1 MQRQRRRR
9 GISPVKAVAVAIIVV
24 LLIVVAAGMI
34 TLGFVTII
42 PTTTV
47 QTSPPYNSPVSGLTM
62 AGLPAVFN
70 VTPGDAYT
78 FDVTVEATN
87 GSSIPVTL
95 APAHLPAWL
104 SVSLSQA
111 SGTTPFNTTVLLNAS
126 NTFVGPFSTFGI
138 TPGALD
144 YTLPAAHVLFET
156 NISRLGAAMAITDVV
171 PIIPFMNPDGFGIN
185 GFFYPISQSTNGGI
199 VNITEIQTNATWS
212 SSLWKVGINRYSDGT
227 FTSGIYFYNW
237 QYPLEPLNPYYN
249 ETYINYYAPADT
261 GAYGISAGNYNLTV
275 NFTFANHAVF
285 IYKAI
290 NQYFYSNMF

>member
-34 TLGFVTII
+34 TLGFVNII
-42 PTTTV
+42 PTTT
-47 QTSPPYNSPVSGLTM
+47 YNSPVSGLTM
-62 AGLPAVFN
+62 AGLPAIFN

-95 APAHLPAWL
+95 APANLPAWL

-126 NTFVGPFSTFGI
+126 NTFVGPLSTFYTKPQNNG
-138 TPGALD
+138 PD
-144 YTLPAAHVLFET
+144 YILPATHVLFET
-156 NISRLGAAMAITDVV
+156 NISQLGAAMAITDVV
-171 PIIPFMNPDGFGIN
+171 PIIPFMYPVGVGIN
-185 GFFYPISQSTNGGI
+185 GFFYPVSQSANGGI

-212 SSLWKVGINRYSDGT
+212 SGLLRVRIYRYSAGT
-227 FTSGIYFYNW
+227 FTGMYFYGW

-249 ETYINYYAPADT
+249 ETYMNYYASFGIGT
-261 GAYGISAGNYNLTV
+261 YNISAGNYNLTV
-275 NFTFANHAVF
+275 YFTFVNHAVY
-285 IYKAI
+285 IYKTI
-290 NQYFYSNMF
+290 NQYFYSI